1 MRRLTFPAVLLAA
14 VLVLSAFPAFAQTPF
29 STTIQP
35 EWLKQVLPTAET
47 FSDKAGD
54 PPVYSGFRSNPETGE
69 QELVGYV
76 FLTDDFKPERVGYAA
91 PIDSMVG
98 LSVDGEVTNI
108 KVLDYTE
115 SYLYSRG
122 DFVDNSVFLS
132 QFRRKP
138 LTDEFRLRRDI
149 DGLTAATAT
158 STAIVR
164 SVSEGARR
172 VARAYLGYEEGSEAE
187 RNNAANAMALLEQT
201 SWDAMVAD
209 GTIVKMD
216 ALSAEGNPFV
226 MNVTYI
232 GRPVLGEYFIGEN
245 AHTAAKADIDFRAG
259 PSELM
264 LIMPTGEGAGAVY
277 RPYPMSVRQGDVVR
291 RVAGGRFANGGDAS
305 VGAIAGHAGYGVVVS
320 LHPDIDVTQPFTL
333 IYHTPGG
340 REDASVDYALGGL
353 GLTLARN
360 EPVLSEEDIL
370 QAMLAEAGFFQR
382 LQMAPPWGET
392 VWLDVILLGALLSLV
407 MAAFF
412 SKKSAIRWSAMTV
425 TLLYL
430 GFYKQ
435 GFLSVSHITSLI
447 KQGPMV
453 FTSNLTTLMIVAFT
467 VITTLIWGRI
477 FCSSLCPFGALQDF
491 LARFAPKRW
500 KIRMPQAI
508 HDRAIYIK
516 YGILALIL
524 TLAVTSPTVSVF
536 QYFEP
541 FGTIFF
547 LSPSVLLWVILVAI
561 LVACV
566 LVERFY
572 CRYVCP
578 LGAALG
584 VISHLSPLR
593 IRRVPQCTMCKV
605 CEQSC
610 PTGAIRREQIDFKEC
625 VRCDV
630 CETKLIKK
638 AGTCRHPMEEIAR
651 RRKDKPAQETP
662 DLIPVAAI

>member
-1 MRRLTFPAVLLAA
+1 MRRLTFPAVVLAA
-14 VLVLSAFPAFAQTPF
+14 AFALSAFPTFAQTPF
-29 STTIQP
+29 SLEIQP
-35 EWLKQVLPTAET
+35 EWLKEVLPDAET

-54 PPVYSGFRSNPETGE
+54 PPVYSGFRNNPDTGE

-122 DFVDNSVFLS
+122 DFIDNSVFLS

-158 STAIVR
+158 STAIIR

-172 VARAYLGYEEGSEAE
+172 VARTYLGYEEGSEAE
-187 RNNAANAMALLEQT
+187 RNNAANAMAQLEQM
-201 SWDAMVAD
+201 SWDEMLASGM
-209 GTIVKMD
+209 IVKMD
-216 ALSAEGNPFV
+216 AVSAEGQPFE
-226 MNVTYI
+226 MNITYI
-232 GRPVLGEYFIGEN
+232 GRPVLGEYFIGEV

-259 PSELM
+259 PSEMM
-264 LIMPTGEGAGAVY
+264 LIMSAGEGAGEVY
-277 RPYPMSVRQGDVVR
+277 RPYPMSVRQGDIIR
-291 RVAGGRFANGGDAS
+291 RVAGNRFANGGDAGTG
-305 VGAIAGHAGYGVVVS
+305 VIAGHAAYGVVVS
-320 LHPDIDVTQPFTL
+320 VHPDIDITQPFSF

-340 REDASVDYALGGL
+340 REETFAEYSLGGL

-360 EPVLSEEDIL
+360 EPVLSDDDIL
-370 QAMLAEAGFFQR
+370 QAMLADAGFFQR
-382 LQMAPPWGET
+382 LQLAPPWGET
-392 VWLDVILLGALLSLV
+392 MWVEVLLLGALLSLV
-407 MAAFF
+407 MLAFL
-412 SKKSAIRWSAMTV
+412 SKQSTIRWTAMTM
-425 TLLYL
+425 TLFYL

-453 FTSNLTTLMIVAFT
+453 FTSNLTTLMIVVFT
-467 VITTLIWGRI
+467 IVTTLIWGRI

-491 LARFAPKRW
+491 LARFSPRRW

-516 YGILALIL
+516 YGILTLIL
-524 TLAVTSPTVSVF
+524 ALAVTNPTVSVF

-593 IRRVPQCTMCKV
+593 IRRVPQCTLCKV

-651 RRKDKPAQETP
+651 RRKDKPTQEVP
-662 DLIPVAAI
+662 DLIPVSAI